1 MEMKFYFKILP
12 LLLLLLI
19 PGLNV
24 FAQSHV
30 VTGKIID
37 DQGMEAIGATVVIQ
51 GTSTGVITD
60 MEGMYRIEVPNPRTD
75 VLVFSYVGMETQE
88 VAVNGQSVINVEFEA
103 SAFMLD
109 EVVAIGY
116 GTTRRR
122 DLTGSVTSVNSTE
135 LIKVPTADV
144 TQSLAGRM
152 AGVQVLQNEGTPGA
166 SISIRVRGG
175 ISITQSNEPL
185 YIIDGFPNEDGLA
198 TLDPA
203 DIESVDILKDA
214 SSTAIYGARGANGVV
229 LITTKSGLKTDRQ
242 LTISF
247 DSYVGFKNV
256 ASHLPVLSTKE
267 YALLDY
273 ERSYGANGDTG
284 IEAFERLY
292 GPFRDIKSNYAN
304 RPGVNWQKE
313 TLGRTTYTQNY
324 RLGVNG
330 GMKGLQYNLSY
341 LFFKDQG
348 AMVFSGNDKNNITLN
363 VNHKANEKI
372 TITGRVNFDQMKVY
386 GMGTSENGDRFN
398 KMQHILQ
405 YRPTIGIVG
414 EDHQLLED
422 EDPLLVDDS
431 GNVMQNPL
439 ISAREETNNK
449 EYKTIQANG
458 SFTYNFLKNW
468 SFRNNTGIRYQT
480 RRDEIFFG
488 ALSVTGKRSSI
499 NGSITN
505 RETGSVQTS
514 NVLSY
519 NSKKGENRYEAMV
532 GQEYVERW
540 NRYFNASSSNFPND
554 DIGLNDLSLG
564 ATPGIPQSY
573 ANYDDKLL
581 SFFTRVNFN
590 HGDKYLL
597 TGSIRADGSSKFG
610 EERKWGFFPAI
621 SGAWRLSE
629 EEVIKNLDLFSD
641 LKLRLGYGMA
651 GNNRIPCYGSLPIL
665 GSVTYPQGNT
675 TTSGY
680 ATTQIPNPYL
690 MWESNKTFNAG
701 VDIGL
706 WDQRLTVSPEFYI
719 NRSSNLLL
727 NSRIP
732 RSSGF
737 TNMIRNIG
745 ETENRGIDLTINSV
759 NVSSNNFNWST
770 NFNISHNQNKIRSLS
785 GENYFLDEA
794 SFGYNQMTHIIKVG
808 EPLGLFYGF
817 ITDGVYGVDDFNYD
831 AETQTYSLKDKIA
844 YQGNRNNVV
853 PGMWKFKNLD
863 DSNDVID
870 ENDKTIIGRATPLF
884 YGGLNNTFVY
894 KNVDVSIFFTFNY
907 GNDVFN
913 ATKLTNTLAGRTNKN
928 VLNVVNSENRWMTI
942 NEAGEIVTDP
952 TELASLNR
960 GKSIA
965 AWHDLEEGDKY
976 MHSWA
981 IEDGSYI
988 RLSNISIGYTLPKKI
1003 TSKLSVQNLRVYLTG
1018 NNLFL
1023 WTKYSGYDPEVS
1035 TRGSGLTPGV
1045 DFGAYPRSR
1054 TFVFGINLS
1063 L

>member
-1 MEMKFYFKILP
+1 MKLYFKILP
-12 LLLLLLI
+12 LLLII
-19 PGLNV
+19 PGLSL
-24 FAQSHV
+24 FAQPHV
-30 VTGKIID
+30 VTGKIVD
-37 DQGMEAIGATVVIQ
+37 DQGLEAIGASIVVK
-51 GTSTGVITD
+51 GTTTGVITN
-60 MEGMYRIEVPNPRTD
+60 MEGLYSIEVPNPRTD

-88 VAVNGQSVINVEFEA
+88 IPVNGQSVIDVEFEA
-103 SAFMLD
+103 SSFMLD

-256 ASHLPVLSTKE
+256 ASHLPVLSTQE

-273 ERSYGANGDTG
+273 ERSYGSNGDTG
-284 IEAFERLY
+284 IEAFEKLY
-292 GPFRDIKSNYAN
+292 GPFRDINSNYAN
-304 RPGVNWQKE
+304 RPGIDWQKE
-313 TLGRTTYTQNY
+313 TLGRTAYTQNY

-330 GMKGLQYNLSY
+330 GIKGLQYNLSY

-348 AMVFSGNDKNNITLN
+348 AMVYSGNDKNNITLN
-363 VNHKANEKI
+363 VNHKASEKI

-405 YRPTIGIVG
+405 YRPTIGIAG
-414 EDHQLLED
+414 EDRQLLED
-422 EDPLLVDDS
+422 EDPLLIDDS

-439 ISAREETNNK
+439 ISAAEETNNK
-449 EYKTIQANG
+449 EHKTIQANG
-458 SFTYNFLKNW
+458 NFTYIFLKNW
-468 SFRNNTGIRYQT
+468 SFKNNTGIRYQT

-488 ALSVTGKRSSI
+488 ALSVIGKRSSI

-505 RETGSVQTS
+505 RETGSIQTS

-519 NSKKGENRYEAMV
+519 NAKKGKSRYEAMV

-590 HGDKYLL
+590 HGEKYLL

-651 GNNRIPCYGSLPIL
+651 GNNRIPSYGSLPIL

-706 WDQRLTVSPEFYI
+706 WNQRLTVTPEFYI

-745 ETENRGIDLTINSV
+745 ETENRGIDLTINTV
-759 NVSSNNFNWST
+759 NVNNKDFNWST
-770 NFNISHNQNKIRSLS
+770 NFNISHNKNKIRSLS
-785 GENYFLDEA
+785 GEKYFLDEA

-808 EPLGLFYGF
+808 EPLGLFYGY

-844 YQGNRNNVV
+844 YQGNRNNVI

-894 KNVDVSIFFTFNY
+894 KNLDVSIFFTFNY
-907 GNDVFN
+907 GNDIFN
-913 ATKLTNTLAGRTNKN
+913 ATKLTNTLAGKSNKN

-942 NEAGEIVTDP
+942 NEAGKIVTDP
-952 TELASLNR
+952 VELAALNR

-988 RLSNISIGYTLPKKI
+988 RLSNISFGYTLPKKL